1 MTGAT
6 LAVELGCLPGLYSDS
21 ESLLCEGFRIACQ
34 STVWGLLI
42 SCRGGDEVPASTVER
57 KGPGTL
63 SPVCSSQLHFWSL
76 LLRLCRQRLFY
87 EDRGVEEQVHSLA
100 W

>member
-6 LAVELGCLPGLYSDS
+6 LAVEFGCLPGLCSVS
-21 ESLLCEGFRIACQ
+21 ESLLCEDFRIACQ
-34 STVWGLLI
+34 NAVWGLLNT
-42 SCRGGDEVPASTVER
+42 CRGGDEVPAYTVER

-76 LLRLCRQRLFY
+76 LLRLCRQRLFH
-87 EDRGVEEQVHSLA
+87 EDMGAEEQVHSLA
-100 W
+100 R